1 MPSKLIEIFVLTSSR
16 LGNSYFGQLKSLRED
31 SIHVTE
37 PLFLFLETM
46 IMENLLQVERFTK
59 SANWGRG
66 TLIVSWIAA
75 FFVLHIQFSQKIN

>member
-1 MPSKLIEIFVLTSSR
+1 MPSRLIEIFVLTSSH
-16 LGNSYFGQLKSLRED
+16 LGSSYFGQLKSLQED
-31 SIHVTE
+31 SAHVTE

-46 IMENLLQVERFTK
+46 IMENLLQEERFTK

-66 TLIVSWIAA
+66 TLVVSWIAA